1 MRDILREYEAEAL
14 AIKKALERFAGLT
27 IKEAQGCGWTER
39 EDRLKQARLWEL
51 GYKIVD
57 LRHLISK
64 HLEEEIKKIS
74 EII

>member
-27 IKEAQGCGWTER
+27 LKEAQTCGWTER
-39 EDRLKQARLWEL
+39 EDKLQARLWEL
-51 GYKIVD
+51 GYKITD

-64 HLEEEIKKIS
+64 HLERTIKEFAEEL
-74 EII
+74 